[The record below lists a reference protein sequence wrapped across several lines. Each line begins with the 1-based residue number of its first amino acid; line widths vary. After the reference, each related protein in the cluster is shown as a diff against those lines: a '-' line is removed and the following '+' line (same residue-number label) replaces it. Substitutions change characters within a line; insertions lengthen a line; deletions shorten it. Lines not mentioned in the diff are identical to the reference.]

1 MNLSLTMNFASL
13 EEMQAFLSRQPS
25 NVPTIENTETG
36 PAVVETV
43 VTVTGDVS
51 AAPAKAA
58 PGKANPPP
66 AEIPATDPGVDYNAL
81 RTELMGKLRTQAE
94 TMDDPGQLGKFI
106 NGFGVARFS
115 ELSDDQLPGFAAA
128 FDLEYSA

>member
-43 VTVTGDVS
+43 VAPIE

-66 AEIPATDPGVDYNAL
+66 AELPATDPGVDYNAL
-81 RTELMGKLRTQAE
+81 RTDLMGKLRTQAE

-115 ELSDDQLPGFAAA
+115 ELSDDQLPGFASA

>member
-43 VTVTGDVS
+43 VTPIEV
-51 AAPAKAA
+51 APAKAA

-66 AEIPATDPGVDYNAL
+66 AELPATDPGVDYNAL
-81 RTELMGKLRTQAE
+81 RTDLMGKLRTQAE

-115 ELSDDQLPGFAAA
+115 ELSDDQLPGFASA

>member
-25 NVPTIENTETG
+25 NVPAIENTKTG

-43 VTVTGDVS
+43 VTPIEV
-51 AAPAKAA
+51 APA
-58 PGKANPPP
+58 KANPPP
-66 AEIPATDPGVDYNAL
+66 AELPATDPGVDYNAL
-81 RTELMGKLRTQAE
+81 RTDLMGKLRTQAE

-115 ELSDDQLPGFAAA
+115 ELSDDQLPGFASA